1 MTARHPRQ
9 SNANDDRI
17 DILSVCGD
25 RPALPSESRVVD
37 ARTADLLVHP
47 HALRRTDLAAIAG
60 HQRRPQPA
68 YTATLFHRQTGTTIH
83 RYLTRTRMRRAA
95 MLLRRSEKVEA
106 VMLQVGYRGKKNFY
120 RQFEIAFGVTPGQ
133 YKANHARAR

>member
-1 MTARHPRQ
+1 MIIASTRSSSVEIAHRIRARRSWSAHVRHICVYMR
-9 SNANDDRI
+9 ANYDQPI
-17 DILSVCGD
+17 SL
-25 RPALPSESRVVD
+25 A
-37 ARTADLLVHP
+37 T
-47 HALRRTDLAAIAG
+47 LAASVGRNA
-60 HQRRPQPA
+60 A

-83 RYLTRTRMRRAA
+83 RYLTRVRMRRAA

-133 YKANHARAR
+133 YKANRARLR